1 MSYGRRSP
9 RFEAGHN
16 FVLVHAGERLT
27 IRDVS
32 DTGMRLA
39 VRPED
44 DYRVGD
50 SAEFQL
56 LVRDATSVEGW
67 TLHAVCQWIRDGEA
81 GFRFV
86 PDADF
91 SREMFGRLVRMLSA
105 GETRVVNGTEQ

>member
-9 RFEAGHN
+9 RFEAGSD

-32 DTGMRLA
+32 DSGMRLVLRA
-39 VRPED
+39 ED
-44 DYRVGD
+44 DYRIGET
-50 SAEFQL
+50 AEFQL
-56 LVRDATSVEGW
+56 LVRDGAGVEGW
-67 TLHAVCQWIRDGEA
+67 TLHAVCQWMKDGEA

-91 SREMFGRLVRMLSA
+91 SREMFVRLVRMLSA
-105 GETRVVNGTEQ
+105 GKTRVVNGTEQ